1 MENESRLDNG
11 LYAIEQEILDKVVR
25 IENNNSRDSCYFMKY
40 FLDSVMV
47 GVPFTGSPRYH
58 KEKDLAGHTIEG
70 VMVLREGELTM
81 EHDTREYLVCL
92 AIRTNENK
100 YFLLTVAQPGDTVEW
115 NDEAHELKVIRRDT
129 NIMILKRDSVR
140 EEREN
145 NLV

>member
-1 MENESRLDNG
+1 MF
-11 LYAIEQEILDKVVR
+11 
-25 IENNNSRDSCYFMKY
+25 FMKY

-47 GVPFTGSPRYH
+47 GVPFTGRPRYQKN
-58 KEKDLAGHTIEG
+58 KELSGHTIED

-81 EHDTREYLVCL
+81 EHDTREYNVCL
-92 AIRTNENK
+92 AICTNENK

-115 NDEAHELKVIRRDT
+115 NDEEQELKVIRR
-129 NIMILKRDSVR
+129 NVEILSLKRDLAR